1 MAIAANRDQTIR
13 SLGRYGSA
21 GAAQSIS
28 GKVALRRMDILQVAK
43 RANVSTATVSRVIN
57 GFPGVREKT
66 VARVRRAIAET
77 NYVPNPNARSLR
89 MGRTRLFGLII
100 SDVNNPFFPELIDAF
115 EALASAEGI
124 EVIFTHTNYD
134 PQRLHNCIRRMI
146 ERSVDAIAI
155 MTSEVEEDS
164 LRQAVKANV
173 PLVLMNQR
181 KLAGKYPNVSVEYAT
196 GFGEALDHLLALGHR
211 DIGFIAGPPSLSSA
225 QGRKDAFKKALKAHG
240 LPLRS
245 EWIAVG
251 DMRVE
256 GGRTAM
262 AKLLACDPRPTA
274 VLATNDL
281 MAVGALQAA
290 HAAHIRVPKDISIIG
305 FDDLPIVGMVQPPLT
320 TIRHPRREVA
330 EQAFDCLQLA
340 LQGKKNRPGA
350 TLHPHLVLRNSTAPV
365 GLRRR

>member
-1 MAIAANRDQTIR
+1 
-13 SLGRYGSA
+13 
-21 GAAQSIS
+21 
-28 GKVALRRMDILQVAK
+28 MDILQVAK
-43 RANVSTATVSRVIN
+43 RAKVSTATVSRVLN

-89 MGRTRLFGLII
+89 MGRTRLFGLIV

-134 PQRLHNCIRRMI
+134 PQRLHSCIRRMI
-146 ERSVDAIAI
+146 ERSVDAIAV
-155 MTSEVEEDS
+155 MTSEVEEES
-164 LRQAVKANV
+164 LRQAVKAGV
-173 PLVLMNQR
+173 PLVLMNQP
-181 KLAGKYPNVSVEYAT
+181 KLAAKYPNVLVEYAT
-196 GFGEALDHLLALGHR
+196 GFREALDHLLALGHR
-211 DIGFIAGPPSLSSA
+211 DIGFIAGPQTLQSA
-225 QGRKDAFKKALKAHG
+225 QARKDAFKSVLRSHG
-240 LPLRS
+240 LHVRN

-256 GGRTAM
+256 GGRAAM
-262 AKLLACDPRPTA
+262 EKLLSCNPRPTA

-290 HAAHIRVPKDISIIG
+290 HAAHVRVPKDLSIIG
-305 FDDLPIVGMVQPPLT
+305 FDDLPIAAMVHPPLS

-330 EQAFDCLQLA
+330 ARAFDRLQQV
-340 LQGKKNRPGA
+340 LQGKKAAADTP
-350 TLHPHLVLRNSTAPV
+350 LHPHLVVRDSTAPPPAPK
-365 GLRRR
+365 RRSAASHSQSG